1 MKKKELEKGEEEEEV
16 EERWRRNMQDEIKAE
31 VKEVDNL
38 KERRRN
44 ELEEVKEVET
54 LKEVT
59 DTLWPKIGQ
68 WPRKKKT
75 QRPIKPTP
83 LGYVYKI

>member
-1 MKKKELEKGEEEEEV
+1 MKKKELERGEEEEE
-16 EERWRRNMQDEIKAE
+16 EICRMKLKAE

-59 DTLWPKIGQ
+59 DTL
-68 WPRKKKT
+68 
-75 QRPIKPTP
+75 
-83 LGYVYKI
+83 

>member
-1 MKKKELEKGEEEEEV
+1 MKKKELERGEEEEV

-68 WPRKKKT
+68 WPRKKKNSET
-75 QRPIKPTP
+75 H
-83 LGYVYKI
+83 